1 MLYHHIFDSGW
12 TVTAVIDH
20 EQRDVSTGWLDRL
33 GIGVSAFCLLQCLA
47 LPVALVLAPAASA
60 GFFSHEAFH
69 LLLLAV
75 IIPVSLLA
83 FGFGFARHRNR
94 RMWAPAGAGVS
105 ILLLAALLEQF
116 HALSALWIA
125 LLTSAGSAFLIVGH
139 VLNLRCSPHRT

>member
-1 MLYHHIFDSGW
+1 M
-12 TVTAVIDH
+12 TAAIDH
-20 EQRDVSTGWLDRL
+20 KQRDVPTGWLDRL

-83 FGFGFARHRNR
+83 FGIGFARHRNR
-94 RMWAPAGAGVS
+94 RMWVPAGAGVA
-105 ILLLAALLEQF
+105 ILVLAASLEQS
-116 HALSALWIA
+116 HALSPLWIA
-125 LLTSAGSAFLIVGH
+125 MLTSAGSIFLIVGH
-139 VLNLRCSPHRT
+139 FLNLRCSPRRA